1 VEARDTSRVEKKE
14 KQEVQFKKD
23 KRCIEP
29 TEKIV

>member
-1 VEARDTSRVEKKE
+1 VEKKE